1 MENLY
6 NLIIVG
12 GGPGGIASAVEG
24 SLFGM
29 KKVLFIEKGDNHSQ
43 TIRQYYKDAKR
54 VDKDWQGQ
62 TVEMEGNVEF
72 YDGTKESTLEY
83 FDKLLDHD
91 SIDTLFNCEVDRVTK
106 DDDGLFTVVTPQ
118 GYFQSK
124 NVIVSIGRMGKTNK
138 PSYKI
143 PASIKNLVNYNPY
156 DCRGHEKILVVGGGD
171 SAVEYACQ
179 LSTIN
184 NVTLVYRRDS
194 FSKINDINQEMVE
207 RYDQEEQLRVRYST
221 DIESLENAE
230 GKVKV
235 NYTHGFS
242 TIYDRVIFALGGT
255 TPVDFFTKSNMN
267 LDENNMPIINEKYE
281 TSVKGLY
288 IAGDIVYA
296 KGGSI
301 AMAINHAYEILK
313 DIMGEDGG
321 VG

>member
-1 MENLY
+1 
-6 NLIIVG
+6 
-12 GGPGGIASAVEG
+12 
-24 SLFGM
+24 
-29 KKVLFIEKGDNHSQ
+29 
-43 TIRQYYKDAKR
+43 
-54 VDKDWQGQ
+54 
-62 TVEMEGNVEF
+62 MEGNVEF

-83 FDKLLDHD
+83 FETLLDSD
-91 SIDTLFNCEVDRVTK
+91 SIDTIFNCEVDRVTK
-106 DDDGLFTVVTPQ
+106 DKGLFTVVTPQ

-124 NVIVSIGRMGKTNK
+124 NVIVSIGRMGKPNK

-143 PASIKNLVNYNPY
+143 PSSIKKFVNYNPY

-184 NVTLVYRRDS
+184 NITLAYRRDS

-207 RYDQEEQLRVRYST
+207 RYDQEERLRVRYST
-221 DIESLENAE
+221 DIESLENEE

-235 NYTHGFS
+235 NYTNGFS
-242 TIYDRVIFALGGT
+242 TVYDRVIYALGGT

-267 LDENNMPIINEKYE
+267 LDDNNMPIINDKYE
-281 TSVKGLY
+281 TSVEGLY
-288 IAGDIVYA
+288 IAGDIVYL

-313 DIMGEDGG
+313 DITGEDGG
-321 VG
+321 KG

>member
-43 TIRQYYKDAKR
+43 TIRQYYKDSKR

-124 NVIVSIGRMGKTNK
+124 NVIVSIGRMGKPNK

-156 DCRGHEKILVVGGGD
+156 PKSR
-171 SAVEYACQ
+171 
-179 LSTIN
+179 N
-184 NVTLVYRRDS
+184 RDS
-194 FSKINDINQEMVE
+194 N
-207 RYDQEEQLRVRYST
+207 
-221 DIESLENAE
+221 
-230 GKVKV
+230 
-235 NYTHGFS
+235 
-242 TIYDRVIFALGGT
+242 IF
-255 TPVDFFTKSNMN
+255 
-267 LDENNMPIINEKYE
+267 II
-281 TSVKGLY
+281 
-288 IAGDIVYA
+288 
-296 KGGSI
+296 
-301 AMAINHAYEILK
+301 H
-313 DIMGEDGG
+313 
-321 VG
+321 